1 MKNTLIIILCAVA
14 ITIASVSLFMSV
26 QSQSLKIGYI
36 RSADLLYNY
45 KGMQDATVEYETK
58 ATSWKQQI
66 KIAELEYQATLDQY
80 RNAVENM
87 SAEDVQTNEQYMFG
101 LREKHIQFADSIQQL
116 ARSTDETISN
126 AVVKEVNEMVIEY
139 ASKNNYDMIYGT
151 SAAGNVVYGSDALD
165 LTDLLTEVVNKNY
178 EEE

>member
-1 MKNTLIIILCAVA
+1 MFGQLKKRKCIFWAKTPKKKKRSKSKSQII
-14 ITIASVSLFMSV
+14 TE
-26 QSQSLKIGYI
+26 
-36 RSADLLYNY
+36 N
-45 KGMQDATVEYETK
+45 E
-58 ATSWKQQI
+58 I